1 MMAGSID
8 YSQYQVDASTLD
20 FKQRDRLNKY
30 LEFLIQNGGSDLH
43 IKSGAVIRGR
53 IHGELVKFS
62 KTPFLKEDAMT
73 LAKEL
78 LITRFPELIEK
89 KSVDFTYKLNEDYRF
104 RVNIFFQIDGISAV
118 FRTIPVKIP
127 EIDDLGLPPSI
138 KDICDT
144 AMRGVVLLT
153 GPTGSGKTT
162 TIASMINRI
171 NRQRTSHVVTIED
184 PVEFVFKDDKCIINQ
199 RAIGEDC
206 NNFADSLRAAL
217 REDPDVIFVGEMRD
231 LETIE
236 TALHA
241 AETGHLV
248 FSTVHTIDAK
258 ETVNRIIAMFEQ
270 AEQERIRMTLASV
283 LEAVISQRLARTVEG
298 KRVAVVEILRK
309 NTRIK
314 DMILDARDDEIP
326 DAIADGRN
334 TYGMQTFDQHLL
346 DLYRDGVITREEALD
361 KASKR
366 NDLDLQIKNVD
377 LAKKRDLAAESGESA
392 EEMLAGEVVQ
402 LKEIR

>member
-1 MMAGSID
+1 MAGSID

-78 LITRFPELIEK
+78 LITRFPELIER

-346 DLYRDGVITREEALD
+346 DLYRDGVVTREEALD

>member
-1 MMAGSID
+1 MAGSID

-118 FRTIPVKIP
+118 FRTIPVKIS

>member
-1 MMAGSID
+1 MAGSID

-283 LEAVISQRLARTVEG
+283 LEAVISQRLARTIEG

-314 DMILDARDDEIP
+314 AMILDARDDEIP

-346 DLYRDGVITREEALD
+346 DLYRDGIITREEALD

>member
-1 MMAGSID
+1 MAVSID
-8 YSQYQVDASTLD
+8 YSKYQVDASELD
-20 FKQRDRLNKY
+20 FKQRDKLNKY

-78 LITRFPELIEK
+78 LITRFPELIER
-89 KSVDFTYKLNEDYRF
+89 KSVDFTYKLNDDYRF

-127 EIDDLGLPPSI
+127 EIDELGLPPSI

-283 LEAVISQRLARTVEG
+283 LEAVISQRLARTTDG
-298 KRVAVVEILRK
+298 KRVAVVEVLRK

-314 DMILDARDDEIP
+314 DMILDSRDDEIP

-377 LAKKRDLAAESGESA
+377 LAKKRNLATEAGEST
-392 EEMLAGEVVQ
+392 EDMLAGEVVQ

>member
-1 MMAGSID
+1 MMAVSID
-8 YSQYQVDASTLD
+8 YSKYQVDASELD
-20 FKQRDRLNKY
+20 FKQRDKLNKY

-78 LITRFPELIEK
+78 LITRFPELIER
-89 KSVDFTYKLNEDYRF
+89 KSVDFTYKLNDDYRF

-127 EIDDLGLPPSI
+127 EIDELGLPPSI

-314 DMILDARDDEIP
+314 DMILDSRDDEIP

>member
-1 MMAGSID
+1 MACSID

-283 LEAVISQRLARTVEG
+283 LEAVISQRLARTIEG

-346 DLYRDGVITREEALD
+346 DLYRDGIITREEALD

>member
-1 MMAGSID
+1 MAGSID

-78 LITRFPELIEK
+78 LITRFPELIER

-127 EIDDLGLPPSI
+127 EIDELGLPPSI

-283 LEAVISQRLARTVEG
+283 LEAVISQRLARTIEG

-346 DLYRDGVITREEALD
+346 DLYRDGIITREEALD

>member
-1 MMAGSID
+1 MAGSID

-89 KSVDFTYKLNEDYRF
+89 KSVDFTYKLNDDYRF

-314 DMILDARDDEIP
+314 DMILDSRDDEIP

>member
-1 MMAGSID
+1 MAGSID

-283 LEAVISQRLARTVEG
+283 LEAVISQRLARTIEG

-346 DLYRDGVITREEALD
+346 DLYRDGVINREEALD

>member
-1 MMAGSID
+1 
-8 YSQYQVDASTLD
+8 
-20 FKQRDRLNKY
+20 
-30 LEFLIQNGGSDLH
+30 
-43 IKSGAVIRGR
+43 
-53 IHGELVKFS
+53 
-62 KTPFLKEDAMT
+62 
-73 LAKEL
+73 
-78 LITRFPELIEK
+78 
-89 KSVDFTYKLNEDYRF
+89 
-104 RVNIFFQIDGISAV
+104 
-118 FRTIPVKIP
+118 
-127 EIDDLGLPPSI
+127 
-138 KDICDT
+138 
-144 AMRGVVLLT
+144 
-153 GPTGSGKTT
+153 
-162 TIASMINRI
+162 MINRI

-283 LEAVISQRLARTVEG
+283 LEAVISQRLARTIEG

>member
-1 MMAGSID
+1 MAGSID
-8 YSQYQVDASTLD
+8 YSQYQVDASMLD

-127 EIDDLGLPPSI
+127 EIDELGLPPSI

-283 LEAVISQRLARTVEG
+283 LEAVISQRLARTIEG

-346 DLYRDGVITREEALD
+346 DLYRDGIITREEALD

>member
-1 MMAGSID
+1 MAVSID
-8 YSQYQVDASTLD
+8 YSQYQVDPSQLD
-20 FKQRDRLNKY
+20 FKQREILNQY
-30 LEFLIQNGGSDLH
+30 LDFLIQNGGSDLH

-62 KTPFLKEDAMT
+62 KTPFSKEDAMT

-89 KSVDFTYKLNEDYRF
+89 KSVDFTYKLNDEYRF

-127 EIDDLGLPPSI
+127 EIDELGLPPSI

-184 PVEFVFKDDKCIINQ
+184 PVEFIFKDEKCIINQ

-283 LEAVISQRLARTVEG
+283 LEAVISQRLARTTDG

-314 DMILDARDDEIP
+314 DMILDSRDDEIP

-377 LAKKRDLAAESGESA
+377 LAKKRNLATEAGENT
-392 EEMLAGEVVQ
+392 EDMLAGEVVQ

>member
-1 MMAGSID
+1 MAVSID
-8 YSQYQVDASTLD
+8 YSQYQVDPSQLD
-20 FKQRDRLNKY
+20 FKQREILNQY
-30 LEFLIQNGGSDLH
+30 LDFLIQNGGSDLH

-62 KTPFLKEDAMT
+62 KTPFSKEDAMT

-89 KSVDFTYKLNEDYRF
+89 KSVDFTYKLNDEYRF

-127 EIDDLGLPPSI
+127 EIDELGLPPSI

-184 PVEFVFKDDKCIINQ
+184 PVEFIFKDEKCIINQ

-283 LEAVISQRLARTVEG
+283 LEAVISQRLARTTNG
-298 KRVAVVEILRK
+298 KRVAVVEVLRK

-314 DMILDARDDEIP
+314 DMILDSRDDEIP

-377 LAKKRDLAAESGESA
+377 LAKKRNLATEAGEST
-392 EEMLAGEVVQ
+392 EDMLAGEVVQ

>member
-346 DLYRDGVITREEALD
+346 DLYRDGIITREEALD

>member
-1 MMAGSID
+1 MAGSID

-43 IKSGAVIRGR
+43 IKSGAVIRGH

-283 LEAVISQRLARTVEG
+283 LEAVISQRLARTIEG

-346 DLYRDGVITREEALD
+346 DLYRDGIITREEALD

>member
-1 MMAGSID
+1 MMAVSID
-8 YSQYQVDASTLD
+8 YSKYQVDASTLD

-283 LEAVISQRLARTVEG
+283 LEAVISQRLARTIEG

-346 DLYRDGVITREEALD
+346 DLYRDGIITREEALD

>member
-1 MMAGSID
+1 MAGSID

-20 FKQRDRLNKY
+20 FKQRERLNKY

-283 LEAVISQRLARTVEG
+283 LEAVISQRLARTIEG

-346 DLYRDGVITREEALD
+346 DLYRDGIITREEALD

>member
-1 MMAGSID
+1 MAGSID

-127 EIDDLGLPPSI
+127 EIDELGLPPSI

-258 ETVNRIIAMFEQ
+258 ETVNLIIAMFEQ

-283 LEAVISQRLARTVEG
+283 LEAVISQRLARTIEG

-346 DLYRDGVITREEALD
+346 DLYRDGIITREEALD

>member
-1 MMAGSID
+1 MAGSID

-283 LEAVISQRLARTVEG
+283 LEAVISQRLARTIEG

-314 DMILDARDDEIP
+314 DMRLDARDDEIP

-346 DLYRDGVITREEALD
+346 DLYRDGIITREEALD

>member
-1 MMAGSID
+1 MAGSID

-283 LEAVISQRLARTVEG
+283 LEAVISQRLARTIEG

-346 DLYRDGVITREEALD
+346 DLYRDGIITREEALD

>member
-1 MMAGSID
+1 MAGSID

-248 FSTVHTIDAK
+248 FSTVHT
-258 ETVNRIIAMFEQ
+258 
-270 AEQERIRMTLASV
+270 
-283 LEAVISQRLARTVEG
+283 
-298 KRVAVVEILRK
+298 
-309 NTRIK
+309 
-314 DMILDARDDEIP
+314 
-326 DAIADGRN
+326 
-334 TYGMQTFDQHLL
+334 
-346 DLYRDGVITREEALD
+346 
-361 KASKR
+361 
-366 NDLDLQIKNVD
+366 
-377 LAKKRDLAAESGESA
+377 
-392 EEMLAGEVVQ
+392 
-402 LKEIR
+402 

>member
-1 MMAGSID
+1 MAGSID

-298 KRVAVVEILRK
+298 TRVAVVEILRK

-346 DLYRDGVITREEALD
+346 DLYRDGIITREEALD

>member
-1 MMAGSID
+1 MAVSID
-8 YSQYQVDASTLD
+8 YSQYQVDPSQLD
-20 FKQRDRLNKY
+20 FKQREILNQY
-30 LEFLIQNGGSDLH
+30 LDFLIQNGGSDLH

-53 IHGELVKFS
+53 IHGELVRCS
-62 KTPFLKEDAMT
+62 KTPFSKEDAMT

-89 KSVDFTYKLNEDYRF
+89 KSVDFTYKLNDEYRF

-127 EIDDLGLPPSI
+127 EIDELGLPPSI

-184 PVEFVFKDDKCIINQ
+184 PVEFIFKDEKCIINQ

-283 LEAVISQRLARTVEG
+283 LEAVISQRLARTTDG
-298 KRVAVVEILRK
+298 KRVAVVEVLRK

-314 DMILDARDDEIP
+314 DMILDSRDDEIP

-377 LAKKRDLAAESGESA
+377 LAKKRNLATEAGEST
-392 EEMLAGEVVQ
+392 EDMLAGEVVQ

>member
-1 MMAGSID
+1 MAGSID

-283 LEAVISQRLARTVEG
+283 LEAVISQRLARTIEG

-346 DLYRDGVITREEALD
+346 DLYRDGIITREEALD
-361 KASKR
+361 KACKR

>member
-1 MMAGSID
+1 MAVSID
-8 YSQYQVDASTLD
+8 YSKYQVDASELD
-20 FKQRDRLNKY
+20 FKQRDKLNKY

-78 LITRFPELIEK
+78 LITRFPELIER
-89 KSVDFTYKLNEDYRF
+89 KSVDFTYKLNDDYRF

-127 EIDDLGLPPSI
+127 EIDELGLPPSI

-283 LEAVISQRLARTVEG
+283 LEAVISQRLARTIEG

-314 DMILDARDDEIP
+314 DMILDSRDDEIP

>member
-1 MMAGSID
+1 MAVSID
-8 YSQYQVDASTLD
+8 YSKYQVDASELD
-20 FKQRDRLNKY
+20 FKQRDKLNKY

-78 LITRFPELIEK
+78 LITRFPELIER

-127 EIDDLGLPPSI
+127 EIDELGLPPSI

-283 LEAVISQRLARTVEG
+283 LEAVISQRLARTIEG

-314 DMILDARDDEIP
+314 DMILDSRDDEIP

>member
-1 MMAGSID
+1 MAVSID

-89 KSVDFTYKLNEDYRF
+89 KSVDFTYKLNDDYRF

-127 EIDDLGLPPSI
+127 EIDELGLPPSI

-283 LEAVISQRLARTVEG
+283 LEAVISQRLARTIEG

-346 DLYRDGVITREEALD
+346 DLYRDGIITREEALD

>member
-283 LEAVISQRLARTVEG
+283 LEAVISQRLARTIEG

-346 DLYRDGVITREEALD
+346 DLYRDGIITREEALD

>member
-1 MMAGSID
+1 MQGLD
-8 YSQYQVDASTLD
+8 GNYSVDVEKLD
-20 FKQRDRLNKY
+20 FKQKARLNKY
-30 LEFLIQNGGSDLH
+30 LEFLVKNGGSDLH
-43 IKSGAVIRGR
+43 IKSNAVIRGR
-53 IHGELVKFS
+53 INGELVKFGS
-62 KTPFLKEDAMT
+62 QLFTAQDGVE

-78 LITRFPELIEK
+78 LLTRFKELVEN
-89 KSVDFTYKLNEDYRF
+89 KSVDFTYTLNDDYRF

-127 EIDDLGLPPSI
+127 TIEELNLPRTI
-138 KDICDT
+138 RKICDET
-144 AMRGVVLLT
+144 MRGVILLT

-162 TIASMINRI
+162 TIASMINQI
-171 NRQRTSHVVTIED
+171 NKTRTSHIVTIED
-184 PVEFVFKDDKCIINQ
+184 PVEFVFKDDQCVINQ

-206 NNFADSLRAAL
+206 NTFADSLRAAL

-248 FSTVHTIDAK
+248 FSTLHTIDAK
-258 ETVNRIIAMFEQ
+258 ETIGRIVAMFEPS
-270 AEQERIRMTLASV
+270 EQERIKMTLAAV
-283 LEAVISQRLARTVEG
+283 LEAVISQRLAKTTDD

-309 NTRIK
+309 NVRIR
-314 DMILDARDDEIP
+314 DMILEGRDGEIT
-326 DAIADGRN
+326 DAIADGKN

-346 DLYRDGVITREEALD
+346 ELYKDGVITKSEALD

-366 NDLDLQIKNVD
+366 SDLDLMIKNAD
-377 LAKKRDLAAESGESA
+377 LQKKQQAHLAAGEDINAGMES
-392 EEMLAGEVVQ
+392 EVVK
-402 LKEIR
+402 LEEL

>member
-1 MMAGSID
+1 MAGSID

-283 LEAVISQRLARTVEG
+283 LEAVISQRLARTIEG

-326 DAIADGRN
+326 DAIADGRT